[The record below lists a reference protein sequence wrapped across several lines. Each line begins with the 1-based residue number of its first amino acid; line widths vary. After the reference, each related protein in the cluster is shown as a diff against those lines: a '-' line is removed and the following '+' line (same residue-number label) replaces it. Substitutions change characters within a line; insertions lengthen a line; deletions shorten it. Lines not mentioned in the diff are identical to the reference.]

1 MRAFSAIAI
10 AAALVLGHG
19 TAGAQQAG
27 AGGGPM
33 VITITK
39 TDCSRL
45 IAHQPSA
52 DVAYKPGVD
61 VKGRPVASA
70 DTDPG
75 RAEFARKVVPEVLEF
90 PITINPINYGARK
103 SAYKSKSTTEAAIA
117 AGGGTATAAQSQTLA
132 TAEGKLAGY
141 SAKGLDNTTTSVG
154 TVKYDMSKG
163 TFLFNGEPLVSEDQQ
178 KLAAACAKQ
187 GVK

>member
-1 MRAFSAIAI
+1 MRSRSGVIALAVFCFSA
-10 AAALVLGHG
+10 LPVL
-19 TAGAQQAG
+19 AQQASTSS
-27 AGGGPM
+27 GPM

-45 IAHQPSA
+45 IHHTPAP

-61 VKGRPVASA
+61 VRGKPVASA

-75 RAEFARKVVPEVLEF
+75 RAEFAKKLVPEVLEF
-90 PITINPINYGARK
+90 PLNINPVNYAGRK
-103 SAYKSKSTTEAAIA
+103 AAYKSKSTTEAAIS
-117 AGGGTATAAQSQTLA
+117 AGGGTPTAAQSQSLA
-132 TAEGKLAGY
+132 DAESKLAGY
-141 SAKGLDNTTTSVG
+141 SAKGLDNSSTSLG

-163 TFLFNGEPLVSEDQQ
+163 TFTFNGEPLLSEDQQ
-178 KLAAACAKQ
+178 KLAAACSKQ

>member
-1 MRAFSAIAI
+1 MYRAVIAVSLI
-10 AAALVLGHG
+10 SLVGFP
-19 TAGAQQAG
+19 AKAQDT
-27 AGGGPM
+27 PM

-45 IAHQPSA
+45 IQHQPSA

-61 VKGRPVASA
+61 VRGRPVASA
-70 DTDPG
+70 DTDPS
-75 RAEFARKVVPEVLEF
+75 RAEFAKKILPEVLEF
-90 PITINPINYGARK
+90 PITINPMNYGARK
-103 SAYKSKSTTEAAIA
+103 SAYKSKSTTEAAIS
-117 AGGGTATAAQSQTLA
+117 AGGGTPTAAQSQALA

-141 SAKGLDNTTTSVG
+141 SAKGLDNTTASVG
-154 TVKYDMSKG
+154 TVKYDFAKG
-163 TFLFNGEPLVSEDQQ
+163 SFTFNGEPLVSDDQA

>member
-1 MRAFSAIAI
+1 MIRTTSVVIVVTLGLGAIP
-10 AAALVLGHG
+10 
-19 TAGAQQAG
+19 AGAQQAN
-27 AGGGPM
+27 GGNAPM

-45 IAHQPSA
+45 IQYRPAP

-61 VKGRPVASA
+61 VRGKPVVSA
-70 DTDPG
+70 DTDPS
-75 RAEFARKVVPEVLEF
+75 RAEFAKKVLPDVLEF
-90 PITINPINYGARK
+90 PININPMNYGARK

-117 AGGGTATAAQSQTLA
+117 AGGGTATAAQSKALA

-163 TFLFNGEPLVSEDQQ
+163 TFTFNGEPLISDDQA
-178 KLAAACAKQ
+178 KLAEACAKQ